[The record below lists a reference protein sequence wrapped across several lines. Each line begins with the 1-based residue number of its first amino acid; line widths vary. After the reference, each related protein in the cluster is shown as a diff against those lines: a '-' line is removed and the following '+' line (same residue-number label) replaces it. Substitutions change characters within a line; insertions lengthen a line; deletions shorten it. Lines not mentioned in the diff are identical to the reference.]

1 MVAMKSLISNN
12 MKEKILSFCLTY
24 WKEIGLVLLLLVV
37 FSKSQYDMRNIIKAH
52 EISQQSLK
60 TQIETL
66 KGLHSEELKKRDD
79 ALKEYQQ
86 ELQRLEERY
95 EAKLVEIE
103 DLTQVEI
110 DVIIKEFKE
119 DKDLL
124 IERFIE
130 TYGFTY
136 VE

>member
-1 MVAMKSLISNN
+1 
-12 MKEKILSFCLTY
+12 MKEKIIAFCVTY

-79 ALKEYQQ
+79 AIKEYQQ

-103 DLTQVEI
+103 DLTQDEI
-110 DVIIKEFKE
+110 DVIVKEFKE